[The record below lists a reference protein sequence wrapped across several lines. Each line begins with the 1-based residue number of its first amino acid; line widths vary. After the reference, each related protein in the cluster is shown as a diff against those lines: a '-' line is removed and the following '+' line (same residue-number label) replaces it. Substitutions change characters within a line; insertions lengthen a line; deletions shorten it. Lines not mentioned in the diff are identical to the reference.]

1 MENIGMN
8 KKITIIGAG
17 AVGSSIGY
25 LLVAQGTASEVVCID
40 VNKEKALGE
49 AMDIYQAT
57 PFLNPAVVRAGDY
70 EDAKGSDIVVITSGI
85 ARKPGQT
92 RIDLAQTNVNI
103 IKSIAPK
110 ITAVCPEAIY
120 VIVANPVDVL
130 TYTFHQVTDI
140 PANRI
145 IGSGTSLDTA
155 RLRTRLSEI
164 YKVSPL
170 QVDADVLGEH
180 GDTSFVAWS
189 KVRIAGVQ
197 VDEYADV
204 VTDKSMQIQSY
215 DKEDVAEYIRKSGGI
230 IISRKGA
237 TYNGVAA
244 AVVDICKCLYQKV
257 NSVLCVSVLLDGEY
271 GIHDVCISIPTV
283 IGQNGVVTTLTPTLT
298 AEEYKKLVASAD
310 AMKDVIKQV
319 NV

>member
-1 MENIGMN
+1 MN

-25 LLVAQGTASEVVCID
+25 LLVAQGTASEVVFID
-40 VNKEKALGE
+40 VNNEKALGE

-57 PFLNPAVVRAGDY
+57 PFLNPAIVRAGTY
-70 EDAKGSDIVVITSGI
+70 EDAKGSDIVVITSGV

-92 RIDLAQTNVNI
+92 RIDLAQINVNI
-103 IKSIAPK
+103 IKSIAPQ
-110 ITAVCPEAIY
+110 ITAVCPEAVY

-130 TYTFHQVTDI
+130 TYTFHQVTNI

-204 VTDKSMQIQSY
+204 ITDKTKQVEPY
-215 DKEDVAEYIRKSGGI
+215 DKEEVAEYIRKSGGI

-244 AVVDICKCLYQKV
+244 AVAYICKCLYSGV
-257 NSVLCVSVLLDGEY
+257 DSVICVSVLMKGEY
-271 GIHDVCISIPTV
+271 GIEDVCISIPTV
-283 IGQNGVVTTLTPTLT
+283 IGMGGIKTTLTPTLT
-298 AEEYKKLVASAD
+298 EEETKKLIASAD
-310 AMKDVIKQV
+310 AMKSVIEQV
-319 NV
+319 NCK

>member
-1 MENIGMN
+1 MN
-8 KKITIIGAG
+8 KKVTIIGAG

-25 LLVAQGTASEVVCID
+25 LLVAEGTASEIVFID

-57 PFLNPAVVRAGDY
+57 PFLNPAIVRAGDY

-103 IKSIAPK
+103 LKSIAPQ
-110 ITAVCPEAIY
+110 ITAVCPDALY

-130 TYTFHQVTDI
+130 TYTFHKVTNI

-164 YKVSPL
+164 YKVNPL
-170 QVDADVLGEH
+170 QIDANVLGEH

-189 KVRIAGVQ
+189 TAKIGGVNI
-197 VDEYADV
+197 DEYADV
-204 VTDKSMQIQSY
+204 IKGGDAIEGY
-215 DKEDVAEYIRKSGGI
+215 DKDEVVDYIRKSGGI

-244 AVVDICKCLYQKV
+244 AVAYICKCLYSGV
-257 NSVLCVSVLLDGEY
+257 DSVVCLSVLMQGEY
-271 GIHDVCISIPTV
+271 GIEDVCLSIPAV
-283 IGQNGVVTTLTPTLT
+283 VGVGGIKATLTPTLT
-298 AEEYKKLVASAD
+298 EEEVAKLQHSAQ
-310 AMKDVIKQV
+310 AMKDVIAQV
-319 NV
+319 NCK

>member
-1 MENIGMN
+1 MN
-8 KKITIIGAG
+8 KKVTIIGAG

-25 LLVAQGTASEVVCID
+25 LLVAQGTASEVVFID
-40 VNKEKALGE
+40 VNNEKALGE

-57 PFLNPAVVRAGDY
+57 PFLNPAVVRAGGY
-70 EDAKGSDIVVITSGI
+70 EDAANSDIVVITSGL

-110 ITAVCPEAIY
+110 ITAVCPDAVY

-130 TYTFHQVTDI
+130 TYTFHQVTNI
-140 PANRI
+140 PAERI

-170 QVDADVLGEH
+170 QIDADVLGEH

-189 KVRIAGVQ
+189 KVRIGGVA
-197 VDEYADV
+197 VDEYANV
-204 VTDKSMQIQSY
+204 ITDKASEVEAY
-215 DKEDVAEYIRKSGGI
+215 DKEEVAEYIRKSGGI

-244 AVVDICKCLYQKV
+244 AVAYICKCLYSGV
-257 NSVLCVSVLLDGEY
+257 DSVICVSVLLKGEY
-271 GIHDVCISIPTV
+271 GISDVCISIPTV
-283 IGQNGVVTTLTPTLT
+283 IGVGGIKTTLTPTLT
-298 AEEYKKLVASAD
+298 EEETQKLIESAN
-310 AMKDVIKQV
+310 AMKSVIEQV
-319 NV
+319 NCK

>member
-1 MENIGMN
+1 MN

-25 LLVAQGTASEVVCID
+25 LLVAQGTASEVVFID
-40 VNKEKALGE
+40 VNNEKALGE

-110 ITAVCPEAIY
+110 ITAVCPDSIY

-130 TYTFHQVTDI
+130 TYTFHQVTNI
-140 PANRI
+140 PTHKI

-189 KVRIAGVQ
+189 KVRIAGVN

-204 VTDKSMQIQSY
+204 ITDKEKSVQPY
-215 DKEDVAEYIRKSGGI
+215 DKEDIAEYIRKSGGI

-244 AVVDICKCLYQKV
+244 AVAYICKCLYSGV
-257 NSVLCVSVLLDGEY
+257 DSVLCVSVLMKGEY
-271 GIHDVCISIPTV
+271 GIEDVCISIPTV
-283 IGQNGVVTTLTPTLT
+283 LGMGGIKTTLTPTLT
-298 AEEYKKLVASAD
+298 EEETQKLVASAD
-310 AMKDVIKQV
+310 AMKSVIAQV
-319 NV
+319 NCK

>member
-1 MENIGMN
+1 MN

-25 LLVAQGTASEVVCID
+25 LLVAQGTASEVVFID
-40 VNKEKALGE
+40 VNNEKALGE

-57 PFLNPAVVRAGDY
+57 PFLNPAIVRAGTY
-70 EDAKGSDIVVITSGI
+70 EDAKGSDIVVITSGV

-92 RIDLAQTNVNI
+92 RIDLAQINVNI
-103 IKSIAPK
+103 IKSIAPQ
-110 ITAVCPEAIY
+110 ITAVCPEAVY

-130 TYTFHQVTDI
+130 TYTFHQITNI

-204 VTDKSMQIQSY
+204 ITDKTKQVEPY
-215 DKEDVAEYIRKSGGI
+215 DKEEVAEYIRKSGGI

-244 AVVDICKCLYQKV
+244 AVAYICKCLYSGV
-257 NSVLCVSVLLDGEY
+257 DSVICVSVLMKGEY
-271 GIHDVCISIPTV
+271 GIEDVCISIPTV
-283 IGQNGVVTTLTPTLT
+283 IGMGGIKTTLTPTLT
-298 AEEYKKLVASAD
+298 EEETKKLIASAD
-310 AMKDVIKQV
+310 AMKSVIEQV
-319 NV
+319 NCK

>member
-1 MENIGMN
+1 M
-8 KKITIIGAG
+8 KRKITIIGAG
-17 AVGSSIGY
+17 AVGSTIGY
-25 LLVAQGTASEVVCID
+25 LLVAQGTASEVVFID
-40 VNKEKALGE
+40 VNNDKALGE

-57 PFLNPAVVRAGDY
+57 PFLNPAIVRAGSY
-70 EDAKGSDIVVITSGI
+70 EDAKGSDIVVITSGV

-92 RIDLAQTNVNI
+92 RIDLAQINVNI
-103 IKSIAPK
+103 TKSIAPQ
-110 ITAVCPEAIY
+110 ITAVCPDSLY

-130 TYTFHQVTDI
+130 TYTFHKVTNI

-180 GDTSFVAWS
+180 GDTSFVPWS
-189 KVRIAGVQ
+189 KVKIAGVNI
-197 VDEYADV
+197 DEY
-204 VTDKSMQIQSY
+204 DKVITNPEMKVEPY

-244 AVVDICKCLYQKV
+244 AVAHICKCLYSGV
-257 NSVLCVSVLLDGEY
+257 DSVVCVSTLLKGEY
-271 GIHDVCISIPTV
+271 GIEDVCISIPCVLGTEG
-283 IGQNGVVTTLTPTLT
+283 IKTTLTPTLT
-298 AEEYKKLVASAD
+298 KEETEKLVASAN
-310 AMKDVIKQV
+310 AMKEVISAV
-319 NV
+319 NCK

>member
-1 MENIGMN
+1 MN
-8 KKITIIGAG
+8 KKITVIGAG

-25 LLVAQGTASEVVCID
+25 LLVAEGVASEVVFID

-57 PFLNPAVVRAGDY
+57 PFLNPAIVRAGEY

-85 ARKPGQT
+85 ARKPGQS

-103 IKSIAPK
+103 IKSIAPS
-110 ITAVCPEAIY
+110 ITAVCPDAVY

-130 TYTFHQVTDI
+130 TYTFNKVTNI
-140 PANRI
+140 PSERI

-170 QVDADVLGEH
+170 QVDANVLGEH

-189 KVRIAGVQ
+189 MARIAGIPI
-197 VDEYADV
+197 DEY
-204 VTDKSMQIQSY
+204 DKVLTNRTLGAAAY
-215 DKEDVAEYIRKSGGI
+215 DKEEVAEYIRKSGGI

-244 AVVDICKCLYQKV
+244 AVVYICKCLYEGID
-257 NSVLCVSVLLDGEY
+257 SVLCLSVLLKGEY
-271 GIHDVCISIPTV
+271 GISDVCISVPAV
-283 IGQNGVVTTLTPTLT
+283 VGRGGVKSTLTPALT
-298 AEEYKKLVASAD
+298 EEETELLRKSAN
-310 AMKDVIKQV
+310 AMKDVIAQV
-319 NV
+319 NCNRD

>member
-1 MENIGMN
+1 MN

-25 LLVAQGTASEVVCID
+25 LLVAQGTASEVVFID
-40 VNKEKALGE
+40 VNNEKALGE

-57 PFLNPAVVRAGDY
+57 PFLNPAIVRAGTY

-92 RIDLAQTNVNI
+92 RIDLAQINVNI
-103 IKSIAPK
+103 IKSIAPQ
-110 ITAVCPEAIY
+110 ITAVCPEAVY

-130 TYTFHQVTDI
+130 TYTFHQVTNI

-204 VTDKSMQIQSY
+204 ITDKTKQVEPY
-215 DKEDVAEYIRKSGGI
+215 DKEEVAEYIRKSGGI

-244 AVVDICKCLYQKV
+244 AVAYICKCLYSGV
-257 NSVLCVSVLLDGEY
+257 DSVICVSVLMKGEY
-271 GIHDVCISIPTV
+271 GIEDVCISIPTV
-283 IGQNGVVTTLTPTLT
+283 IGMGGIKTTLTPTLT
-298 AEEYKKLVASAD
+298 EEETKKLIASAD
-310 AMKDVIKQV
+310 AMKSVIEQV
-319 NV
+319 NCK

>member
-1 MENIGMN
+1 MN
-8 KKITIIGAG
+8 KKITVIGAG

-25 LLVAQGTASEVVCID
+25 LLVAEGVASEVVFID

-57 PFLNPAVVRAGDY
+57 PFLNPTIVRAGEY

-85 ARKPGQT
+85 ARKPGQS

-103 IKSIAPK
+103 IKSIAPS
-110 ITAVCPEAIY
+110 ITAVCPDAVY

-130 TYTFHQVTDI
+130 TYTFNKVTNI
-140 PANRI
+140 PSERI

-170 QVDADVLGEH
+170 QVDANVLGEH

-189 KVRIAGVQ
+189 MARIAGIPI
-197 VDEYADV
+197 DEY
-204 VTDKSMQIQSY
+204 DKVLTNKTLGAAAY
-215 DKEDVAEYIRKSGGI
+215 DKEEVAEYIRKSGGI

-244 AVVDICKCLYQKV
+244 AVVYICKCLYEGID
-257 NSVLCVSVLLDGEY
+257 SVLCLSVLLKGEY
-271 GIHDVCISIPTV
+271 GISDVCISVPAV
-283 IGQNGVVTTLTPTLT
+283 VGRGGVKSTLTPALT
-298 AEEYKKLVASAD
+298 EEETELLRKSAN
-310 AMKDVIKQV
+310 AMKDVIAQV
-319 NV
+319 NCNRD

>member
-1 MENIGMN
+1 MN

-25 LLVAQGTASEVVCID
+25 LLVAEGTASEVVFID
-40 VNKEKALGE
+40 INKDKALGE

-57 PFLNPAVVRAGDY
+57 PFLNPAIVRAGDY
-70 EDAKGSDIVVITSGI
+70 EDAKGSDIVIITSGI
-85 ARKPGQT
+85 ARKPGQS

-103 IKSIAPK
+103 IKAIAPE
-110 ITAVCPEAIY
+110 ITKVCPDSIY

-130 TYTFHQVTDI
+130 TYTFHQVTNI
-140 PANRI
+140 PTNKI

-164 YKVSPL
+164 YKVSPM

-180 GDTSFVAWS
+180 GDTSFVPWS
-189 KVRIAGVQ
+189 KVRIGGVN
-197 VDEYADV
+197 VDEYSSV
-204 VTDKSMQIQSY
+204 VTNKDLAPTPY
-215 DKEDVAEYIRKSGGI
+215 DKEEVTEYIRKSGGI

-244 AVVDICKCLYQKV
+244 AVAYICKCLYSGV
-257 NSVLCVSVLLDGEY
+257 DSVICLSVLLNGEY
-271 GIHDVCISIPTV
+271 GISDVCISIPTIV
-283 IGQNGVVTTLTPTLT
+283 GVGGIKSTLTPTLS
-298 AEEYKKLVASAD
+298 EEETQKLIASAD
-310 AMKDVIKQV
+310 AMKEVIKQV
-319 NV
+319 NCK

>member
-1 MENIGMN
+1 MN
-8 KKITIIGAG
+8 KKVTIIGAG

-25 LLVAQGTASEVVCID
+25 LLVAESLASEIVFID

-57 PFLNPAVVRAGDY
+57 PFLSPAIVRAGEY
-70 EDAKGSDIVVITSGI
+70 EDAEGSDVVIITSGI

-103 IKSIAPK
+103 LKSIAPQ
-110 ITAVCPEAIY
+110 ITKAAPNAIY
-120 VIVANPVDVL
+120 IIVANPVDVL
-130 TYTFHQVTDI
+130 TYTFHQVTNI
-140 PANRI
+140 PAERI

-164 YKVSPL
+164 YKVSPK
-170 QVDADVLGEH
+170 QVHANVLGEH

-189 KVRIAGVQ
+189 LARIAGVAL
-197 VDEYADV
+197 DEYAKV
-204 VTDKSMQIQSY
+204 KTDKDGLDISFNKDEIL
-215 DKEDVAEYIRKSGGI
+215 EYVKKSGGV

-244 AVVDICKCLYQKV
+244 AVVYICKSIFAGLD
-257 NSVLCVSVLLDGEY
+257 SILCVSTLLKGEY
-271 GIHDVCISIPTV
+271 GIDDVCISIPV
-283 IGQNGVVTTLTPTLT
+283 ILGKEGIVSTLTPTLT
-298 AEEYKKLVASAD
+298 EEEVELLKISAN
-310 AMKDVIKQV
+310 AMKDVISQV
-319 NV
+319 NCK

>member
-1 MENIGMN
+1 MK

-25 LLVAQGTASEVVCID
+25 LLVAQGTASEIVFVD
-40 VNKEKALGE
+40 VNNDKALGE

-70 EDAKGSDIVVITSGI
+70 EDAKGSDIVIITSGI

-110 ITAVCPEAIY
+110 ITAVCPDAVY

-130 TYTFHQVTDI
+130 TYTFHQVTNI
-140 PANRI
+140 PANKI

-189 KVRIAGVQ
+189 KVRIAGVN

-204 VTDKSMQIQSY
+204 ITDSSKAVQPY
-215 DKEDVAEYIRKSGGI
+215 DKEDIAEYIRKSGGI

-244 AVVDICKCLYQKV
+244 AVAYICKCLYSGV
-257 NSVLCVSVLLDGEY
+257 DSVICVSVLLKGEY
-271 GIHDVCISIPTV
+271 GIEDVCISIPT
-283 IGQNGVVTTLTPTLT
+283 ILGMGGIKSTLTPTLT
-298 AEEYKKLVASAD
+298 EEEKQKLVASAN
-310 AMKDVIKQV
+310 AMKSVIEQV
-319 NV
+319 NCK

>member
-1 MENIGMN
+1 MN
-8 KKITIIGAG
+8 KKVTIIGAG

-25 LLVAQGTASEVVCID
+25 LLVAEGTASEIVFID

-57 PFLNPAVVRAGDY
+57 PFLNPAIVRAGDY

-103 IKSIAPK
+103 LKSIAPQ
-110 ITAVCPEAIY
+110 ITAVCPDALY

-130 TYTFHQVTDI
+130 TYTFHKVTNI

-164 YKVSPL
+164 YKVNPL
-170 QVDADVLGEH
+170 QIDANVLGEH

-189 KVRIAGVQ
+189 TAKIGGVNI
-197 VDEYADV
+197 DEYADV
-204 VTDKSMQIQSY
+204 IKGGDAIEGY
-215 DKEDVAEYIRKSGGI
+215 DKDEVVDYIRKSGGI

-244 AVVDICKCLYQKV
+244 AVAYICKCLYSGV
-257 NSVLCVSVLLDGEY
+257 DSVVCLSVLMQGEY
-271 GIHDVCISIPTV
+271 GIDDVCLSIPAV
-283 IGQNGVVTTLTPTLT
+283 VGVDGIKATLTPTLT
-298 AEEYKKLVASAD
+298 EEEVAKLQLSAQ
-310 AMKDVIKQV
+310 AMKDVIAQV
-319 NV
+319 NCK

>member
-1 MENIGMN
+1 MN
-8 KKITIIGAG
+8 KKVTIIGAG

-25 LLVAQGTASEVVCID
+25 LLVAQGTASEVVFID
-40 VNKEKALGE
+40 VNNEKALGE

-57 PFLNPAVVRAGDY
+57 PFLNPAVVRAGGY
-70 EDAKGSDIVVITSGI
+70 EDAVNSDIVIITSGL

-110 ITAVCPEAIY
+110 ITAVCPDAVY

-130 TYTFHQVTDI
+130 TYTFHQITNI
-140 PANRI
+140 PAERI

-170 QVDADVLGEH
+170 QIDADVLGEH

-189 KVRIAGVQ
+189 KVRIGGVA
-197 VDEYADV
+197 VDEYANV
-204 VTDKSMQIQSY
+204 ITDKASEVEAY

-244 AVVDICKCLYQKV
+244 AVAYICKCLYSGV
-257 NSVLCVSVLLDGEY
+257 DSVICVSVLLKGEY
-271 GIHDVCISIPTV
+271 GISDVCISIPTV
-283 IGQNGVVTTLTPTLT
+283 IGVGGIKTTLTPTLT
-298 AEEYKKLVASAD
+298 EEETQKLIESANAKKS
-310 AMKDVIKQV
+310 VIEQV
-319 NV
+319 NCK

>member
-1 MENIGMN
+1 MN

-25 LLVAQGTASEVVCID
+25 LLVAQGTASEVVFID
-40 VNKEKALGE
+40 VNNEKALGE

-110 ITAVCPEAIY
+110 ITAVCPDSIY

-130 TYTFHQVTDI
+130 TYTFHQVTNI
-140 PANRI
+140 PTHKI

-189 KVRIAGVQ
+189 KVRIAGVN

-204 VTDKSMQIQSY
+204 ITDKEKAVQPY
-215 DKEDVAEYIRKSGGI
+215 DKEDIAEYIRKSGGI

-244 AVVDICKCLYQKV
+244 AVAYICKCLYSGV
-257 NSVLCVSVLLDGEY
+257 DSVLCVSVLMKGEY
-271 GIHDVCISIPTV
+271 GIEDVCISIPTV
-283 IGQNGVVTTLTPTLT
+283 LGMGGIKTTLTPTLT
-298 AEEYKKLVASAD
+298 EEETQKLVASAD
-310 AMKDVIKQV
+310 AMKSVIAQV
-319 NV
+319 NCK

>member
-1 MENIGMN
+1 MN
-8 KKITIIGAG
+8 KKVTIIGAG

-25 LLVAQGTASEVVCID
+25 LLVAESLAAEIVFID

-57 PFLNPAVVRAGDY
+57 PFLSPAIVRAGDY
-70 EDAKGSDIVVITSGI
+70 EDAEGSDVVIITSGI

-103 IKSIAPK
+103 LKSIAPQ
-110 ITAVCPEAIY
+110 ITKVAPNAIY
-120 VIVANPVDVL
+120 IIVANPVDVL
-130 TYTFHQVTDI
+130 TYTFHQVTNV
-140 PANRI
+140 PAERI

-164 YKVSPL
+164 YKVSPK
-170 QVDADVLGEH
+170 QVHANVLGEH

-189 KVRIAGVQ
+189 MARIAGVAL
-197 VDEYADV
+197 DEYAKV
-204 VTDKSMQIQSY
+204 KTE
-215 DKEDVAEYIRKSGGI
+215 KEGLDITFNKDEVLEYVKKSGGV

-244 AVVDICKCLYQKV
+244 AVVYICKSIFAGLD
-257 NSVLCVSVLLDGEY
+257 SILCVSTLLKGEY
-271 GIHDVCISIPTV
+271 GINDVCISIPV
-283 IGQNGVVTTLTPTLT
+283 ILGKEGIVSTLTPTLT
-298 AEEYKKLVASAD
+298 EEEVELLKTSAN
-310 AMKDVIKQV
+310 AMKDVISQV
-319 NV
+319 NCK

>member
-1 MENIGMN
+1 MN
-8 KKITIIGAG
+8 KKITVIGAG

-25 LLVAQGTASEVVCID
+25 LLVAEGVASEVVFID

-57 PFLNPAVVRAGDY
+57 PFLNPAIVRAGEY

-85 ARKPGQT
+85 ARKPGQS

-103 IKSIAPK
+103 IKSIAPS
-110 ITAVCPEAIY
+110 ITAVCPDAVY

-130 TYTFHQVTDI
+130 TYTFNKVTNI
-140 PANRI
+140 PSERI

-170 QVDADVLGEH
+170 QVDANVLGEH

-189 KVRIAGVQ
+189 MARIAGIPI
-197 VDEYADV
+197 DEY
-204 VTDKSMQIQSY
+204 DKVLTNKTLGAAAY
-215 DKEDVAEYIRKSGGI
+215 DKEEVAEYIRKSGGI

-244 AVVDICKCLYQKV
+244 AVVYICKCLYEGID
-257 NSVLCVSVLLDGEY
+257 SVLCLSVLLKGEY
-271 GIHDVCISIPTV
+271 GISDVCISVPAV
-283 IGQNGVVTTLTPTLT
+283 VGRGGVKSTLTPALT
-298 AEEYKKLVASAD
+298 EEETELLRKSAN
-310 AMKDVIKQV
+310 AMKDVIAQV
-319 NV
+319 NCNRD

>member
-1 MENIGMN
+1 MN

-25 LLVAQGTASEVVCID
+25 LLVAQGTASEVVFID
-40 VNKEKALGE
+40 VNNEKALGE

-57 PFLNPAVVRAGDY
+57 PFLNPAIVRAGTY
-70 EDAKGSDIVVITSGI
+70 EDAKGSDIVVITSGV

-92 RIDLAQTNVNI
+92 RIDLAQINVNI
-103 IKSIAPK
+103 IKSIAPQ
-110 ITAVCPEAIY
+110 ITAVCPEAVY

-130 TYTFHQVTDI
+130 TYTFHQVTNI

-189 KVRIAGVQ
+189 KVRIAGVSD
-197 VDEYADV
+197 DEYADV
-204 VTDKSMQIQSY
+204 ITDKDKKVEPY
-215 DKEDVAEYIRKSGGI
+215 DKEEVAEYIRKSGGI

-244 AVVDICKCLYQKV
+244 AVAYICKCLYSGV
-257 NSVLCVSVLLDGEY
+257 DSVICVSVLLKGEY
-271 GIHDVCISIPTV
+271 GISDVCISIPTV
-283 IGQNGVVTTLTPTLT
+283 LGMGGIKTTLTPTLT
-298 AEEYKKLVASAD
+298 EEETKKLIASAD
-310 AMKDVIKQV
+310 AMKSVIEQV
-319 NV
+319 NCK

>member
-1 MENIGMN
+1 MN
-8 KKITIIGAG
+8 KKVTIIGAG

-25 LLVAQGTASEVVCID
+25 LLVAQGTASEVVFID
-40 VNKEKALGE
+40 VNNEKALGE

-57 PFLNPAVVRAGDY
+57 PFLNPAVVRAGSY

-103 IKSIAPK
+103 IKSIAPQ
-110 ITAVCPEAIY
+110 ITAVCPEAVY

-130 TYTFHQVTDI
+130 TYTFHQVTNI
-140 PANRI
+140 PTNRI

-204 VTDKSMQIQSY
+204 ITDKSKQVEPY
-215 DKEDVAEYIRKSGGI
+215 DKEDIAEYIRKSGGI

-244 AVVDICKCLYQKV
+244 AVAYICKCLYSGV
-257 NSVLCVSVLLDGEY
+257 DSVICVSVLMKGEY
-271 GIHDVCISIPTV
+271 GIEDVCISIPTV
-283 IGQNGVVTTLTPTLT
+283 IGMGGIKTTLTPTLT
-298 AEEYKKLVASAD
+298 EEETQKLVASAN
-310 AMKDVIKQV
+310 AMKSVIEQV
-319 NV
+319 NCK

>member
-1 MENIGMN
+1 MN

-25 LLVAQGTASEVVCID
+25 LLVAQGTASEVVFID
-40 VNKEKALGE
+40 VNNEKALGE

-110 ITAVCPEAIY
+110 ITAVCPDSIY

-130 TYTFHQVTDI
+130 TYTFHQVTNI
-140 PANRI
+140 PTHKI

-189 KVRIAGVQ
+189 KVRIAGVN

-204 VTDKSMQIQSY
+204 ITDKEKAVQAY
-215 DKEDVAEYIRKSGGI
+215 DKEDIAEYIRKSGGI

-244 AVVDICKCLYQKV
+244 AVAYICKCLYSGV
-257 NSVLCVSVLLDGEY
+257 DSVLCVSVLMKGEY
-271 GIHDVCISIPTV
+271 GIEDVCISIPTV
-283 IGQNGVVTTLTPTLT
+283 LGMGGIKTTLTPTLT
-298 AEEYKKLVASAD
+298 EEETQKLVASAD
-310 AMKDVIKQV
+310 AMKSVIAQV
-319 NV
+319 NCK